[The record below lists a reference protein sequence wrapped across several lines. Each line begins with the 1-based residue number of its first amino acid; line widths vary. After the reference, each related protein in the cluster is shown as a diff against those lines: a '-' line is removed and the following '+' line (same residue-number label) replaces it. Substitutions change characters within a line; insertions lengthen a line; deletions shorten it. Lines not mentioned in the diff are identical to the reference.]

1 MQSAES
7 APNPRGAPPP
17 LPRRPTRS
25 QPTGGRRGGDGL
37 DRHGAA
43 RSGGSGGK
51 RDRARRQALQG
62 AVFDGSHPNSLRA
75 NVQRLHRTGA
85 GVRDRLSLDMWRV
98 ITQLDRQC
106 EPSSA
111 RSRVDTAM
119 LLRLDDLITTLAA
132 WPVWSRKA

>member
-1 MQSAES
+1 MRLMDWTGMVPRDLVDLAES
-7 APNPRGAPPP
+7 GTGRG
-17 LPRRPTRS
+17 L
-25 QPTGGRRGGDGL
+25 
-37 DRHGAA
+37 
-43 RSGGSGGK
+43 
-51 RDRARRQALQG
+51 RQALQG